1 MKILNLDLG
10 YKSYPIYIGQNLLLK
25 GELLT
30 KHISGKQVMIVTN
43 TTVAPLY
50 LKKVQNLLLSFEF
63 AQVILPDGEKY
74 KTLDTV
80 NCIFSALLEKRFDRS
95 CTLIAL
101 GGGVV
106 GDMTGFVA
114 ASYQR
119 GVNFIQIPTTLL
131 SQVDS
136 SVGGKTGV
144 NHMLGKNMI
153 GAFHQPKCVLIDIY
167 TLDTLDSQQY
177 SSGMAEVIKYG
188 LLVEYLNFFNFL
200 QENIKDLMD
209 RKQSLIIEMIYQSCQ
224 HKINIVAQDELEMGK
239 RTLLNLGHTFGHA
252 IENTLGY
259 GTFLHGEAISVGIL
273 MATRL
278 SQLEGYLSSKQV
290 AKIQDLLEK
299 ANLPISII
307 GKINASAFMKAMLV
321 DKKVI
326 NGNIRLILL
335 KRLGQAF
342 ICDNYNNHLLD
353 QVVNE
358 FCQ

>member
-1 MKILNLDLG
+1 MKTLNLDLQE
-10 YKSYPIYIGQNLLLK
+10 KSYPIYIGQDLLSE

-43 TTVAPLY
+43 TAVAPLY
-50 LKKVQNLLLSFEF
+50 LKKVKNLLSSFEL

-74 KTLDTV
+74 KTLGTL
-80 NCIFSALLEKRFDRS
+80 NCIFSALLENKFDRS

-106 GDMTGFVA
+106 GDMTGFAA

-119 GVNFIQIPTTLL
+119 AVNFIQIPTTLL

-144 NHMLGKNMI
+144 NHALGKNMI
-153 GAFHQPKCVLIDIY
+153 GAFHQPKCVLIDID
-167 TLDTLDSQQY
+167 TLDTLDNQQY
-177 SSGMAEVIKYG
+177 SAGMAEVIKYG
-188 LLVEYLNFFNFL
+188 LLGHLNFFNFL
-200 QENIKDLMD
+200 QENIQDLTD
-209 RKQSLIIEMIYQSCQ
+209 RDKSLIAEIIYHSCQ
-224 HKINIVAQDELEMGK
+224 YKTNIVAQDELEVGK
-239 RTLLNLGHTFGHA
+239 RALLNFGHTFGHA

-259 GTFLHGEAISVGIL
+259 GTFLHGEAISVGML
-273 MATRL
+273 MAIKL
-278 SQLEGYLSSKQV
+278 SQLEGYLSSNQV
-290 AKIQDLLEK
+290 VQVQDLLEK

-307 GKINASAFMKAMLV
+307 GKISVTDFMKAMLV

-326 NGNIRLILL
+326 NGNIRLVLL
-335 KRLGQAF
+335 KELGHAF
-342 ICDNYNNHLLD
+342 VCDDYKNQLLN
-353 QVVNE
+353 QVINE

>member
-1 MKILNLDLG
+1 MKTLNLDLQE
-10 YKSYPIYIGQNLLLK
+10 KSYPIYIGQDLLSE
-25 GELLT
+25 GGLLT
-30 KHISGKQVMIVTN
+30 KHISDKQVMIVTN

-50 LKKVQNLLLSFEF
+50 LQRVQNLLSSFEL
-63 AQVILPDGEKY
+63 AQVVLPDGEKY
-74 KTLDTV
+74 KTLGTL
-80 NCIFSALLEKRFDRS
+80 NCIFSALLENRFDRS

-106 GDMTGFVA
+106 GDMTGFAA

-144 NHMLGKNMI
+144 NHVLGKNMI
-153 GAFHQPKCVLIDIY
+153 GAFHQPKCVLIDID
-167 TLDTLDSQQY
+167 TLDTLDNQQY
-177 SSGMAEVIKYG
+177 SAGMAEVIKYG
-188 LLVEYLNFFNFL
+188 LLGHSNFFNFL
-200 QENIKDLMD
+200 QKNIKDLMD
-209 RKQSLIIEMIYQSCQ
+209 RNKPLVAEIIYQSCQ
-224 HKINIVAQDELEMGK
+224 HKANIVAQDELEVGK
-239 RTLLNLGHTFGHA
+239 RALLNFGHTFGHA

-259 GTFLHGEAISVGIL
+259 GTFLHGEAISVGML
-273 MATRL
+273 MAVKL
-278 SQLEGYLSSKQV
+278 SQLEGYLSSNQV
-290 AKIQDLLEK
+290 AQVQYLLEK

-307 GKINASAFMKAMLV
+307 GKISVSDFMKAISV

-335 KRLGQAF
+335 KKLGHAF
-342 ICDNYNNHLLD
+342 VCDHYKNQLLN
-353 QVVNE
+353 QVINE

>member
-1 MKILNLDLG
+1 MKTLNLDLQE
-10 YKSYPIYIGQNLLLK
+10 KSYPIYIGQDLLSK

-50 LKKVQNLLLSFEF
+50 LEKVKNLLSSFEL

-74 KTLDTV
+74 KTLDTL
-80 NCIFSALLEKRFDRS
+80 NYIFSALLENKFDRS

-106 GDMTGFVA
+106 GDMTGFAA

-144 NHMLGKNMI
+144 NHALGKNMI
-153 GAFHQPKCVLIDIY
+153 GAFYQPKCVLIDID
-167 TLDTLDSQQY
+167 TLDTLDNQQY
-177 SSGMAEVIKYG
+177 SAGMAEVIKYG
-188 LLVEYLNFFNFL
+188 LLGDLNFFNFL
-200 QENIKDLMD
+200 QENIKDLMNRD
-209 RKQSLIIEMIYQSCQ
+209 KSLIAEIIYQSCQ
-224 HKINIVAQDELEMGK
+224 HKANIVAQDELEVGK
-239 RTLLNLGHTFGHA
+239 RALLNFGHTFGHA

-259 GTFLHGEAISVGIL
+259 GTFLHGEAISVGML
-273 MATRL
+273 MAVKL
-278 SQLEGYLSSKQV
+278 SQFEGYLSSSQV
-290 AKIQDLLEK
+290 AQVQDLLEK
-299 ANLPISII
+299 ANLPIAII
-307 GKINASAFMKAMLV
+307 GKISSIDFVKAMSV

-326 NGNIRLILL
+326 NGNIRLVLL
-335 KRLGQAF
+335 KELGRAF
-342 ICDNYNNHLLD
+342 VCDHYKNQLLN
-353 QVVNE
+353 QIINE

>member
-1 MKILNLDLG
+1 MKTLNLDLQE
-10 YKSYPIYIGQNLLLK
+10 KSYPIYTGQDLLSE

-50 LKKVQNLLLSFEF
+50 LEKVQNLLSSFEL
-63 AQVILPDGEKY
+63 AQVVLPDGEKY
-74 KTLDTV
+74 KTLETL
-80 NCIFSALLEKRFDRS
+80 NCIFSALLENRFDRS

-106 GDMTGFVA
+106 GDMTGFAA

-144 NHMLGKNMI
+144 NHVLGKNMI
-153 GAFHQPKCVLIDIY
+153 GAFHQPKCVLIDID
-167 TLDTLDSQQY
+167 TLDTLGNQQY
-177 SSGMAEVIKYG
+177 SAGMAEVIKYG
-188 LLVEYLNFFNFL
+188 LLGHSNFFNFL
-200 QENIKDLMD
+200 KENIKDLMD
-209 RKQSLIIEMIYQSCQ
+209 RNKLLMAEIIYQSCQ
-224 HKINIVAQDELEMGK
+224 HKANIVAQDELEVG
-239 RTLLNLGHTFGHA
+239 RRALLNFGHTFGHA

-259 GTFLHGEAISVGIL
+259 GTFLHGEAISVGML
-273 MATRL
+273 MAVKL
-278 SQLEGYLSSKQV
+278 SQLEGYLSSNQV
-290 AKIQDLLEK
+290 AQVQDLLEK

-307 GKINASAFMKAMLV
+307 GKISASDFMKAMLV

-335 KRLGQAF
+335 KELGHAF
-342 ICDNYNNHLLD
+342 VCDHYKNQLLN
-353 QVVNE
+353 QVINE

>member
-1 MKILNLDLG
+1 MKTLNLDLQE
-10 YKSYPIYIGQNLLLK
+10 KSYPIYIGQDLLLE
-25 GELLT
+25 GDLLT
-30 KHISGKQVMIVTN
+30 KHISGKQIMIVTN

-50 LKKVQNLLLSFEF
+50 LQKVQNLLSSFEL
-63 AQVILPDGEKY
+63 AQVILSDGEKY
-74 KTLDTV
+74 KTLDTL
-80 NCIFSALLEKRFDRS
+80 NCIFNALLEHRFDRS

-106 GDMTGFVA
+106 GDITGFAA

-144 NHMLGKNMI
+144 NHPLGKNMI
-153 GAFHQPKCVLIDIY
+153 GAFHQPKCVLIDIN
-167 TLDTLDSQQY
+167 TLDTLDNQQY
-177 SSGMAEVIKYG
+177 SAGMAEVIKYG
-188 LLVEYLNFFNFL
+188 LLGHLNFFNFL

-209 RKQSLIIEMIYQSCQ
+209 RDTSLMAEIIYQSCQ
-224 HKINIVAQDELEMGK
+224 HKANIVAQDELEVGK

-259 GTFLHGEAISVGIL
+259 GTFLHGEAISVGML
-273 MATRL
+273 MTARL
-278 SQLEGYLSSKQV
+278 SQLEGHLSGNQV
-290 AKIQDLLEK
+290 AQVQDLLEK
-299 ANLPISII
+299 ANLPISIV
-307 GKINASAFMKAMLV
+307 GKISTFAFMKAMSV

-335 KRLGQAF
+335 KELGRAF
-342 ICDNYNNHLLD
+342 ICDDYQNQLLN
-353 QVVNE
+353 QVINE